1 MQVLI
6 KYHSCTEEGNNVQYN
21 VNLIPWHLMSL
32 GKHITS
38 PENIFIS
45 DVYID
50 YFIWVS
56 NKTVGKMFGK
66 LFRGTKTLQAVPKAD
81 ISRW

>member
-1 MQVLI
+1 
-6 KYHSCTEEGNNVQYN
+6 
-21 VNLIPWHLMSL
+21 MSL